1 MLSKENEQFE
11 EDLTRMR
18 HDLELESKNKR
29 KLEQVLRD
37 AALAMKQ
44 ALTVLRACAS
54 HLVTSSIVWPS
65 V

>member
-44 ALTVLRACAS
+44 ALTVLCAN
-54 HLVTSSIVWPS
+54 HPS
-65 V
+65 DVINRLA